1 MVTDQQVRRLMA
13 LIPREPTLCLAAA
26 KAGMDEKTARKYRRS
41 GQLPSEVQAAHTW
54 RTRPDPFA
62 EVWGEVVLLLE
73 VNAGLQAKTVFE
85 HLQRQYPGRFS
96 DGQLRTLQ
104 RRVKV
109 WRATAGPPREVFFP
123 QVHYPSDRCQ
133 SDFTCLNDLCVT
145 LGGLPFDHLVY
156 HFVLTYSNWET
167 ASICFSE
174 SFESLSAGLQQA
186 LWELG
191 GVPRT
196 HQTDRLSAAVQD
208 VGRQEIF
215 TARYRALLSHYGLEA
230 RASQAASPHENGDV
244 EQRHYRFK
252 QALDQALM
260 LRGSW
265 AFDTRRSYER
275 FVRRL
280 LSQLNAGRK
289 ERVQEE
295 LALLRPLPQRRLETC
310 KRLRVK
316 VGKSSTIR
324 VVHNVYS
331 VNSRLIGETV
341 EVRVHA
347 EHIEVWYGSRF
358 LERLPRLRGESRHL
372 IQYRHI
378 IDWLVRKPG
387 AFENYRYRVDLFPT
401 SRFRMAYDSL
411 RAHHTPRRAD
421 SAYLRILHLAA
432 KESQPKVEQALSH
445 LLRQDSLTGADA
457 VETLIGQQQADV
469 PIIPDVAIPSVDLN
483 PYDGL
488 LHTLEV
494 AAR

>member
-41 GQLPSEVQAAHTW
+41 GQLPSEVQAPHTW

-73 VNAGLQAKTVFE
+73 VNPGLQAKTVFE

-174 SFESLSAGLQQA
+174 SFESLSGGLQQA

-230 RASQAASPHENGDV
+230 RATQAASPHENGDV

-260 LRGSW
+260 LRGSR

-289 ERVQEE
+289 DRVQEE
-295 LALLRPLPQRRLETC
+295 LALLRPLPQRRLGVC
-310 KRLRVK
+310 
-316 VGKSSTIR
+316 
-324 VVHNVYS
+324 
-331 VNSRLIGETV
+331 
-341 EVRVHA
+341 
-347 EHIEVWYGSRF
+347 
-358 LERLPRLRGESRHL
+358 
-372 IQYRHI
+372 
-378 IDWLVRKPG
+378 
-387 AFENYRYRVDLFPT
+387 
-401 SRFRMAYDSL
+401 
-411 RAHHTPRRAD
+411 
-421 SAYLRILHLAA
+421 
-432 KESQPKVEQALSH
+432 
-445 LLRQDSLTGADA
+445 A
-457 VETLIGQQQADV
+457 VENL
-469 PIIPDVAIPSVDLN
+469 
-483 PYDGL
+483 PYYIWI
-488 LHTLEV
+488 
-494 AAR
+494 

>member
-1 MVTDQQVRRLMA
+1 MVTDQQVRRLME
-13 LIPREPTLCLAAA
+13 LIPREPTLSLAAA
-26 KAGMDEKTARKYRRS
+26 KAGMDEKTARKYRKL
-41 GQLPSEVQAAHTW
+41 GQLPSEVQAFHTW
-54 RTRPDPFA
+54 RTRPDPFTD
-62 EVWGEVVLLLE
+62 VWHEVVLLLE
-73 VNAGLQAKTVFE
+73 VNPGLQAKTLFE
-85 HLQRQYPGRFS
+85 NLQRQYPGRFS

-109 WRATAGPPREVFFP
+109 WRATQGPPREVFFP
-123 QVHYPSDRCQ
+123 QVHHPGDRCQ

-145 LGGLPFDHLVY
+145 IGGLPFDHLVY

-186 LWELG
+186 LFELG

-208 VGRQEIF
+208 VQHQEIF
-215 TARYRALLSHYGLEA
+215 TAPYRALLSHYGLEA
-230 RASQAASPHENGDV
+230 RATRAASPHENGDV
-244 EQRHYRFK
+244 EQRHHRFK

-260 LRGSW
+260 LRGSR
-265 AFDTRRSYER
+265 AFDTRKTYER
-275 FVRRL
+275 FVQEL

-289 ERVQEE
+289 DRLREE

-341 EVRVHA
+341 DVRVHT
-347 EHIEVWYGSRF
+347 EHIEVWYGSRL

-411 RAHHTPRRAD
+411 CAHHNTLRHAERE
-421 SAYLRILHLAA
+421 YLRILLLAA
-432 KESQPKVEQALSH
+432 KESQTKVEHALTH
-445 LLRQDSLTGADA
+445 LLSQDSLTSAEA
-457 VETLIGQQQADV
+457 VEALLGQEPADLPV
-469 PIIPDVAIPSVDLN
+469 PEVTITPVDLTR
-483 PYDGL
+483 YDGL
-488 LHTLEV
+488 LQAQEV
-494 AAR
+494 AAG

>member
-1 MVTDQQVRRLMA
+1 
-13 LIPREPTLCLAAA
+13 
-26 KAGMDEKTARKYRRS
+26 MDEKTARKYRRS
-41 GQLPSEVQAAHTW
+41 GQLPSEVQAPHTW

-73 VNAGLQAKTVFE
+73 VNPGLQAKTVFE

-174 SFESLSAGLQQA
+174 SFESLSGGLQQA

-230 RASQAASPHENGDV
+230 RATQAASPHENGDV

-260 LRGSW
+260 LRGSR

-289 ERVQEE
+289 DRVQEE

-341 EVRVHA
+341 DVRVHT
-347 EHIEVWYGSRF
+347 EHIEVWYGSRRV
-358 LERLPRLRGESRHL
+358 ERLPRLRGESHHL

-387 AFENYRYRVDLFPT
+387 AFEKL
-401 SRFRMAYDSL
+401 SL
-411 RAHHTPRRAD
+411 PCGPVSH
-421 SAYLRILHLAA
+421 
-432 KESQPKVEQALSH
+432 QPLPDG
-445 LLRQDSLTGADA
+445 LRQPASPSYPTACRQCISAHPPPCRQGEPNQGGTGPLSSSA
-457 VETLIGQQQADV
+457 TG
-469 PIIPDVAIPSVDLN
+469 
-483 PYDGL
+483 
-488 LHTLEV
+488 
-494 AAR
+494 

>member
-26 KAGMDEKTARKYRRS
+26 KAGMDEETARKYRRS
-41 GQLPSEVQAAHTW
+41 GQLPSEVQAPHTW

-73 VNAGLQAKTVFE
+73 VNPGLQAKTVFE

-174 SFESLSAGLQQA
+174 SFESLSGGLQQA

-208 VGRQEIF
+208 VGAPGDLHR
-215 TARYRALLSHYGLEA
+215 TLSGAAVPLRPGSPCDPGCQSSREW
-230 RASQAASPHENGDV
+230 RRGAASLPL
-244 EQRHYRFK
+244 
-252 QALDQALM
+252 QA
-260 LRGSW
+260 G
-265 AFDTRRSYER
+265 
-275 FVRRL
+275 
-280 LSQLNAGRK
+280 
-289 ERVQEE
+289 
-295 LALLRPLPQRRLETC
+295 
-310 KRLRVK
+310 
-316 VGKSSTIR
+316 
-324 VVHNVYS
+324 
-331 VNSRLIGETV
+331 
-341 EVRVHA
+341 
-347 EHIEVWYGSRF
+347 
-358 LERLPRLRGESRHL
+358 
-372 IQYRHI
+372 
-378 IDWLVRKPG
+378 PG
-387 AFENYRYRVDLFPT
+387 P
-401 SRFRMAYDSL
+401 
-411 RAHHTPRRAD
+411 
-421 SAYLRILHLAA
+421 
-432 KESQPKVEQALSH
+432 
-445 LLRQDSLTGADA
+445 G
-457 VETLIGQQQADV
+457 
-469 PIIPDVAIPSVDLN
+469 PDVAWLPGV
-483 PYDGL
+483 
-488 LHTLEV
+488 
-494 AAR
+494 